1 MAVLAGEAVQQEQ
14 KKKRSLQEKQT
25 CPLVSYLTPTYT
37 LDKWHKAPSSL
48 QGVISFHCQH
58 IWEIKMQIYSTSLI
72 SLFSRLPADY
82 NNYIKT
88 ELFPSILRSYF
99 ILLQYHCSVLKELSS
114 NHLKISTRRNI
125 GNLQKQE
132 CRYTV
137 LNQCCRNDA
146 KIQVSPPSALLPPS
160 LSDFLSCYITD
171 KLCDRDDKQE
181 PTLHLF
187 RYHHLF

>member
-14 KKKRSLQEKQT
+14 KKKRCLQQKQT

-58 IWEIKMQIYSTSLI
+58 IWEIKMQINSTSLI

-82 NNYIKT
+82 INYIKT

-146 KIQVSPPSALLPPS
+146 KTQVSPPSALLPPQS
-160 LSDFLSCYITD
+160 LRLPFL
-171 KLCDRDDKQE
+171 
-181 PTLHLF
+181 LH
-187 RYHHLF
+187 HW